1 MYRKMGIRYLLLFM
15 ASDTSGKIILIK
27 EKNVTCNLSEKIMF
41 SLPSQN
47 NEWGSLV
54 LISPRGLAISF
65 FNI

>member
-47 NEWGSLV
+47 N
-54 LISPRGLAISF
+54 
-65 FNI
+65 